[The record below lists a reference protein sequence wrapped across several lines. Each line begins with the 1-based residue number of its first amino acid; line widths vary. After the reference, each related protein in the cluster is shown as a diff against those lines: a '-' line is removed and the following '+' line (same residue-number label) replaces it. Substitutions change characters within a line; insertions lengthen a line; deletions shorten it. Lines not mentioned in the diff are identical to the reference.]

1 LQDKELTQDEKQFIK
16 DILSRV
22 QVQPLDPQAIIAI
35 NMIQSIV
42 KKLEE

>member
-1 LQDKELTQDEKQFIK
+1 LQDKELTLEEKNFIK

-22 QVQPLDPQAIIAI
+22 QISPLDPQAIIAI
-35 NMIQSIV
+35 NMIQGIA